1 MLWIAIISTILCI
14 SLIQTTLLPY
24 INFLSIQPDL
34 YIIFLVYVSLN
45 TDLERAFHANWGI
58 GLAKDFFIEGPL
70 GLNAI
75 IFIFMGYL
83 ISVIKDNIF
92 RKHLTTQILVTLTIS
107 IIYNLLYL
115 FMLSISLA
123 SANLLTSVWKSPIIA
138 IYNSLIV
145 IPVFWLFNKLYYSL
159 RYPFFR

>member
-1 MLWIAIISTILCI
+1 MPWIAIISTILCI

-24 INFLSIQPDL
+24 INFLGIQPDL

-45 TDLERAFHANWGI
+45 TDLERAFHANWAI

-75 IFIFMGYL
+75 IFILMGYL
-83 ISVIKDNIF
+83 ISIIKDNIF

-123 SANLLTSVWKSPIIA
+123 SANLLTTIWKSPIIA

-145 IPVFWLFNKLYYSL
+145 FPVFWLFNKLYSSL